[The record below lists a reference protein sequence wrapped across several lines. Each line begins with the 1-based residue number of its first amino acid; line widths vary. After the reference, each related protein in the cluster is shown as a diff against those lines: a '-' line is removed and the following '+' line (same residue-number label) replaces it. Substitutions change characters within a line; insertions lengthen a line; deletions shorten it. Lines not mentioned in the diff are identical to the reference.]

1 MAVPTISTISP
12 NTVHTGGKSLIE
24 IIGTNFK
31 VPTLPPPANEPY
43 TTADPTVE
51 VLFDTIA
58 SEQVSVV
65 SATRLFALV
74 PRSPVEISQA
84 TNYGE
89 GSVDVTIR
97 NLDDNGDPI
106 PGEEVVETDGLTYSR
121 VQLATQSDFQRLIR
135 QIVDE
140 FRCQM
145 IPNVQITAHTDFDS
159 DPTDAANI
167 TDLAELPGI
176 VLVGPTLSENRL
188 FSQNQ
193 PVTEEADTPG
203 EYLRRRVGYTV
214 DLEFSIVGVSNLT
227 AELVNLMAVVNGFFE
242 KNKFLTLA
250 RDPSDSSLGSV
261 SYEIDFL
268 EDGDLAVGG
277 SPNDSNI
284 RVFSGRFV
292 IRGFDM
298 QDLTGFA
305 NDQTIGRT
313 AATDDEGV
321 RLSTYQIGDSYRTGP
336 SPRGSGGTQ

>member
-1 MAVPTISTISP
+1 MAIPTISAITP
-12 NTVHTGGKSLIE
+12 NTVHTGGKSLVE
-24 IIGTNFK
+24 ITGTNFK

-43 TTADPTVE
+43 TTAAPTIA
-51 VLFDTIA
+51 VLFGA
-58 SEQVSVV
+58 VEALEVSVV
-65 SATRLFALV
+65 STTRLFALV
-74 PRSPVEISQA
+74 PRSPIEISGA

-106 PGEEVVETDGLTYSR
+106 PSEEVVETNGLSYLR
-121 VQLATQSDFQRLIR
+121 VQLATESDFQRLIR
-135 QIVDE
+135 QIVNE

-159 DPTDAANI
+159 DPSDAANI

-176 VLVGPTLSENRL
+176 VLVGPSLRENRL
-188 FSQNQ
+188 FSQNA
-193 PVTEEADTPG
+193 PITEEASTPG

-242 KNKFLTLA
+242 KNKFLELA
-250 RDPSDSSLGSV
+250 RDPSNPSLGTV
-261 SYEIDFL
+261 SYEIDL
-268 EDGDLAVGG
+268 TEDGDITVSG

-298 QDLTGFA
+298 QDLTGFT

-313 AATDDEGV
+313 AVTDDDGV

-336 SPRGSGGTQ
+336 SPRGSGRT

>member
-1 MAVPTISTISP
+1 MAVPTISAISP
-12 NTVHTGGKSLIE
+12 NTVHTGGKSLVE
-24 IIGTNFK
+24 ISGTNFK

-43 TTADPTVE
+43 TTGTPTVA
-51 VLFDTIA
+51 VLFGTEE
-58 SEQVSVV
+58 STEVSVV
-65 SATRLFALV
+65 SATRLFALI
-74 PRSPVEISQA
+74 PRSPIEISKT

-89 GSVDVTIR
+89 GSVDVTVR

-106 PGEEVVETDGLTYSR
+106 VGEEVVETDGLTYSR
-121 VQLATQSDFQRLIR
+121 VQLATESDFQRLIR
-135 QIVDE
+135 QIVFE

-145 IPNVQITAHTDFDS
+145 IPNVQITSHTDYDS
-159 DPTDAANI
+159 DTVDAENI

-176 VLVGPTLSENRL
+176 VLVGPTLRENRL
-188 FSQNQ
+188 FSQNK
-193 PVTEEADTPG
+193 PISLEASTPG

-242 KNKFLTLA
+242 KNKYLELL

-261 SYEIDFL
+261 QYEMDFL
-268 EDGDLAVGG
+268 EDGDLAVSG
-277 SPNDSNI
+277 SPNNSNI

-305 NDQTIGRT
+305 NDQTIGQT
-313 AATDDEGV
+313 AVTDDEGV
-321 RLSTYQIGDSYRTGP
+321 RLSTYQIGDSYRTGS
-336 SPRGSGGTQ
+336 SPRGSGRT